1 MTQLTVD
8 TRKQVA
14 QAIDT
19 VSTSLIIKE
28 YQGSRADVVVIFDHK
43 RGVQEL
49 RAEWL
54 RNHRDA
60 FEIVDYMR
68 SDENKSWMQLKEK

>member
-19 VSTSLIIKE
+19 VSTSLTIKD

-49 RAEWL
+49 RTEWL
-54 RNHRDA
+54 KNHRDA
-60 FEIVDYMR
+60 FEIVDYQEC
-68 SDENKSWMQLKEK
+68 ENSWMQVKAK